1 VTTTVTNSV
10 GTGRGRGAGSEPVL
24 SFRGIDKQF
33 GATLAVDN
41 VDLDVH
47 GGQVVALLGENGAG
61 KSTLIKILAGIHRPD
76 RGEILLGG
84 KPLAAAARDRIAFI
98 HQDLGLIDWMSAAEN
113 VAMVSGY
120 ARRTSGLIRWSD
132 TTRRAER
139 ILEIVGGDIP
149 ADVPIAELSRTDRS
163 LVAIARALALD
174 AEVLILDE
182 PTASLPIA
190 DVERLFAVLR
200 RLKARGTAIMFVTHR
215 LDEVFKI
222 SDRIAVMRDG
232 RMVGV
237 RATGD
242 TDTSELISLIV
253 GQRPAEVARFSA
265 PTGTDT
271 VLRLTDL
278 CVGPAGP
285 VSFEVKAGE
294 MVALTG
300 LRGAGQDVV
309 ARAVAG
315 LRPVSEGSMELRGTP
330 VRYRGARDAIAAGC
344 AFVTSNR
351 QEEALG
357 MDMSIRENLFLN
369 PALKGRRLFH
379 PRGAKA
385 EGRLAAGIIK
395 RFNVRPG
402 EAERPVSTLSGG
414 NQQKVV
420 IARWLD
426 DAPPLIV
433 LEEPT
438 IGVDVGAKAEIYHLI
453 DEARQRGH
461 AMVLVSTDFEEVAK
475 TCSRAF
481 VFNRGRI
488 VGELRGDEVTTQELI
503 RHASAELTAPGT
515 TADRGEQS

>member
-1 VTTTVTNSV
+1 
-10 GTGRGRGAGSEPVL
+10 
-24 SFRGIDKQF
+24 
-33 GATLAVDN
+33 
-41 VDLDVH
+41 
-47 GGQVVALLGENGAG
+47 
-61 KSTLIKILAGIHRPD
+61 
-76 RGEILLGG
+76 
-84 KPLAAAARDRIAFI
+84 
-98 HQDLGLIDWMSAAEN
+98 
-113 VAMVSGY
+113 
-120 ARRTSGLIRWSD
+120 
-132 TTRRAER
+132 
-139 ILEIVGGDIP
+139 
-149 ADVPIAELSRTDRS
+149 
-163 LVAIARALALD
+163 
-174 AEVLILDE
+174 
-182 PTASLPIA
+182 
-190 DVERLFAVLR
+190 
-200 RLKARGTAIMFVTHR
+200 
-215 LDEVFKI
+215 
-222 SDRIAVMRDG
+222 
-232 RMVGV
+232 
-237 RATGD
+237 
-242 TDTSELISLIV
+242 
-253 GQRPAEVARFSA
+253 
-265 PTGTDT
+265 
-271 VLRLTDL
+271 
-278 CVGPAGP
+278 
-285 VSFEVKAGE
+285 

-309 ARAVAG
+309 ARAIAG
-315 LRPVSEGSMELRGTP
+315 LRPVSDGSMELRGTP
-330 VRYRGARDAIAAGC
+330 VRYRSARDAIAAGC

-379 PRGAKA
+379 PRGAAA
-385 EGRLAAGIIK
+385 EGRLATGIIK

-438 IGVDVGAKAEIYHLI
+438 IGVDVGAKAEIYNLI

-503 RHASAELTAPGT
+503 RHASAELHAGGSTV
-515 TADRGEQS
+515 DRGEQS

>member
-1 VTTTVTNSV
+1 MTTTVTNSV

-120 ARRTSGLIRWSD
+120 ARRTGGLIRWSD

-200 RLKARGTAIMFVTHR
+200 RL
-215 LDEVFKI
+215 
-222 SDRIAVMRDG
+222 
-232 RMVGV
+232 
-237 RATGD
+237 
-242 TDTSELISLIV
+242 
-253 GQRPAEVARFSA
+253 
-265 PTGTDT
+265 
-271 VLRLTDL
+271 
-278 CVGPAGP
+278 
-285 VSFEVKAGE
+285 
-294 MVALTG
+294 
-300 LRGAGQDVV
+300 
-309 ARAVAG
+309 
-315 LRPVSEGSMELRGTP
+315 
-330 VRYRGARDAIAAGC
+330 
-344 AFVTSNR
+344 
-351 QEEALG
+351 
-357 MDMSIRENLFLN
+357 
-369 PALKGRRLFH
+369 
-379 PRGAKA
+379 
-385 EGRLAAGIIK
+385 
-395 RFNVRPG
+395 
-402 EAERPVSTLSGG
+402 
-414 NQQKVV
+414 
-420 IARWLD
+420 
-426 DAPPLIV
+426 
-433 LEEPT
+433 
-438 IGVDVGAKAEIYHLI
+438 
-453 DEARQRGH
+453 
-461 AMVLVSTDFEEVAK
+461 
-475 TCSRAF
+475 
-481 VFNRGRI
+481 
-488 VGELRGDEVTTQELI
+488 
-503 RHASAELTAPGT
+503 
-515 TADRGEQS
+515 